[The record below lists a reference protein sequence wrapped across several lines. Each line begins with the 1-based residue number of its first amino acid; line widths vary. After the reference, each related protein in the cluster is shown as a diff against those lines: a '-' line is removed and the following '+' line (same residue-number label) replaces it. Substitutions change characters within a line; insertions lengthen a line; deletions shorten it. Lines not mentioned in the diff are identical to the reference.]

1 MKRAIVNC
9 CGSVLILTLTFI
21 GALFAPTAASAQN
34 APGPNPPAGNPG
46 NGGNPGKVGVPLLG
60 AGPTINYPLPP
71 DDYLLGFAPFAAGD
85 FTAARRMFQET
96 SKSGIR
102 ILDARWIDSVCYH
115 TMIGECAYQMG
126 DLVQALDQHTA
137 AIKLFLANADWMLR
151 VDFPVGLDVAV
162 NMQRQPI
169 TWGNSARNVVIGNIP
184 EIMQSIQG
192 KSDAQNAQAV
202 AQGGLIAQAQAYRV
216 RVPEIARCIAV
227 SIRRRGEL
235 LGPTAPHDPVTN
247 LLIDALSRRLTPPN
261 HWSQCWIDA
270 QLGLALL
277 SAGKPQQAVAELQK
291 SLAAGGRFEHKLSGM
306 ALVEL
311 GKLSLANGQYENALT
326 YFMEATYS
334 ASVFAHYDVMEEAF
348 RGAVIAHLASGKR
361 TFFAPLQPAIL
372 WAKRLS
378 PMLEASLCVLAGDN
392 CAAIGETVQAMNFLA
407 EARRALGRHDMLGGA
422 IGARFQY
429 EFAKAN
435 FQTGNMAA
443 GQTALGIAA
452 TYMNSSSRWLFQINL
467 ANSFFGSG
475 AVTERS
481 ADLLFTDL
489 LREPTSKDWLIE
501 PFEAMAISLQHRRPA
516 MENWFEVVMQRREA
530 ERALQIADRIRR
542 QTFYSS
548 LPLGGRTLALRWIM
562 SGPPEALGDKAVLQ
576 RRDLLAR
583 YPRFE
588 ELGRA
593 AQEIRTTLTAN
604 PLAGDDA
611 DQLKLLQAKYDQ
623 WGKLTAGQEVILH
636 DIALEREPAEMVFPP
651 SIDVKEFQSRIPPRI
666 LILSYFSG
674 ARDLYGFALAKDV
687 FATWKVDSPT
697 KLKADLV
704 ELLRKTGLRDR
715 TQPLEGKDLR
725 DDSWRTLAR
734 KVLPSLTNHVK
745 PETWNMYDELVVVP
759 DGPLWYLPFEM
770 LIPGEEKD
778 ALPLL
783 QQLRVRYVPTV
794 SLALPDRRP
803 VKAASKTA
811 VVAGRLHPRE
821 ELSGPIAAVEQ
832 LGQVVPDV
840 TRLPNKLPAASTLVS
855 RLYDRL
861 VVYHDMEDTDKSPY
875 EWSPVQIDRKTA
887 GGTLS
892 NYLTLPWGAP
902 SQVVFPGYHT
912 AAEVGLK
919 KPNANGDEVFLS
931 ACGLLASGT
940 RTALISRW
948 RVGGQSSYDLTRE
961 FVQELPH
968 ATASK
973 AWQRSV
979 QLRLQS
985 ELDPATEQRLKLNA
999 GDEPIRPEHPFFW
1012 AGYMLIDTGSEPN
1025 DADQRAAR

>member
-1 MKRAIVNC
+1 MNRSAVGCRSITVALSLVMLIVASL
-9 CGSVLILTLTFI
+9 GR
-21 GALFAPTAASAQN
+21 TATAQN
-34 APGPNPPAGNPG
+34 APGGAPPAGNPG
-46 NGGNPGKVGVPLLG
+46 NVGNQGKVGIPLLG

-102 ILDARWIDSVCYH
+102 ILDNRWIDSVCYH
-115 TMIGECAYQMG
+115 TMMGECAYQMG
-126 DLVQALDQHTA
+126 DLVQALDQHTV
-137 AIKLFLANADWMLR
+137 AIKVFLTNADWMLR

-162 NMQRQPI
+162 NAQRQPI
-169 TWGNSARNVVIGNIP
+169 TWGNSARNVAIGNIP
-184 EIMQSIQG
+184 EIMQSVQG

-202 AQGGLIAQAQAYRV
+202 AQGGLVAQAQAYRL
-216 RVPEIARCIAV
+216 RAPEVARCIAV

-235 LGPTAPHDPVTN
+235 MGPNAPHDPLTN
-247 LLIDALSRRLTPPN
+247 LLIDALSRRLAPPN
-261 HWSQCWIDA
+261 HWSQCWLDA
-270 QLGLALL
+270 QHGLALI
-277 SAGKPQQAVAELQK
+277 SAGKPQQAVSELQK
-291 SLAAGGRFEHKLSGM
+291 SLAAGGRFEHKLSGL

-311 GKLSLANGQYENALT
+311 GKLSLASGQYENALT

-334 ASVFAHYDVMEEAF
+334 GSIYAHYDVMEEGF

-372 WAKRLS
+372 WARRLS

-392 CAAIGETVQAMNFLA
+392 CAAIGETVQSMNYLA

-422 IGARFQY
+422 VGARFQY

-435 FQTGNMAA
+435 FQSGNLAA
-443 GQTALGIAA
+443 GQAALGIAA
-452 TYMNSSSRWLFQINL
+452 TYMNTSSRWLFQVNL
-467 ANSFFGSG
+467 ANTLYTSG

-516 MENWFEVVMQRREA
+516 MENWFDVVMQRKEA
-530 ERALQIADRIRR
+530 ERALQITDRIRR
-542 QTFYSS
+542 QKFYST

-562 SGPPEALGDKAVLQ
+562 SGPAEALGEKGVLQ

-593 AQEIRTTLTAN
+593 AQEIRTKLEAA
-604 PLAGDDA
+604 PLPGDDP
-611 DQLKLLQAKYDQ
+611 DELKQLQLKYDQ
-623 WGKLTAGQEVILH
+623 WAKLGASQEVILH
-636 DIALEREPAEMVFPP
+636 DIALEREPAELVFPP
-651 SIDVKEFQSRIPPRI
+651 SIDVKEFQSRIPAKL
-666 LILSYFSG
+666 LILSYFNSDS
-674 ARDLYGFALAKDV
+674 DLYGFAIAKDV
-687 FATWKVDSPT
+687 FATWKVESPT
-697 KLKADLV
+697 KLKADIL
-704 ELLRKTGLRDR
+704 ELFRKTGLRDR
-715 TQPLEGKDLR
+715 TLPLESKDLH

-734 KVLPSLTNHVK
+734 KILPSLTNHTK
-745 PETWNMYDELVVVP
+745 PEAWDSYDEVVVVP

-783 QQLRVRYVPTV
+783 QRVRVRYVPTV
-794 SLALPDRRP
+794 SLAIPDRRP
-803 VKAASKTA
+803 LHDAKKTA
-811 VVAGRLHPRE
+811 AVAGRLHPRE
-821 ELSGPIAAVEQ
+821 EAAVTGEAIEQ
-832 LGQVVPDV
+832 LSQVVPNV
-840 TRLPNKLPAASTLVS
+840 TRLPNKLPASSTLVS

-861 VVYHDMEDTDKSPY
+861 VVYHDMDDTDKSAY
-875 EWSPVQIDRKTA
+875 EWSPVQIDRTK
-887 GGTLS
+887 GGGALS
-892 NYLTLPWGAP
+892 HYMMLPWGAP
-902 SQVVFPGYHT
+902 SQVVLPGFHT
-912 AAEVGLK
+912 AAETGLK
-919 KPNANGDEVFLS
+919 KPNLNGDEVFLS
-931 ACGLLASGT
+931 ACGLLAAGT

-948 RVGGQSSYDLTRE
+948 RVGGQSSYDLMRE
-961 FVQELPH
+961 FTQELPH
-968 ATASK
+968 ASASK

-985 ELDPATEQRLKLNA
+985 PLDPITEVRMKLGA
-999 GDEPIRPEHPFFW
+999 GEEPIHPEHPFFW
-1012 AGYMLIDTGSEPN
+1012 AGYMLIDTGLEPVDGN
-1025 DADQRAAR
+1025 QRAAR